1 MVAVSVEEAEAD
13 VVVHL
18 VEEEEALEA
27 VELLEEEEAAA
38 EVVVAAVLEE
48 EAASELV
55 LESLSFLMSD
65 SRVSTFSKERMMP
78 S

>member
-1 MVAVSVEEAEAD
+1 MVAVSVEEAEAAAE
-13 VVVHL
+13 VVHL
-18 VEEEEALEA
+18 VEEEALEA

-48 EAASELV
+48 EVASELV